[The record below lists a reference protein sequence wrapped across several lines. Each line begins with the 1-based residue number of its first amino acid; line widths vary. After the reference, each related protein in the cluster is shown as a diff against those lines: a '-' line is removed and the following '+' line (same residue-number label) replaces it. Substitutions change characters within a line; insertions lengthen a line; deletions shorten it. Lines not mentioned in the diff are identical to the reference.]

1 MKFAVFSARR
11 SSLLSLRNAIGV
23 ISLGLA
29 VLVGSSQL
37 FAQGNAG
44 RILGGVTDQTGGA
57 VVGATVNITDTQ
69 RNLTRTVMTD
79 AAGEYNVPNLL
90 PSTYTVRAAVQ
101 GFKTAERSG
110 VTLEVNQD
118 LRVDLTLQPGE
129 QTEKVTVT
137 GELPL
142 VETTNAELGGTIQ
155 NVIINDLPL
164 NGRNFENLLTLRPGV
179 EIYPGGGGWTQSTNG
194 QRAHDNVYL
203 VDGVN
208 ADDPW
213 MAQSI
218 MNAGM
223 AAGDAGTILPIDA
236 IDEFK
241 TEENPRAEFGWK
253 PGSIVNVGIKGG
265 TNNIHGSAYAFGRS
279 DAFDSRDYFNPA
291 PAPITPLQFEQYGAS
306 LGGPI
311 KKDKLFYF
319 INFEE
324 QRYSV
329 GNPIAHNGVPITGG
343 AAALTD
349 TKNGLQGACLAAAG
363 LNGVAPLSAQLAGL
377 SPTCTP
383 LSNYPGLFPVNNNSA
398 PTLNT
403 SLNTSNRI
411 ESGMA
416 KVDYHLNEKN
426 SINGMYF
433 ISPGSGLLV
442 DNNLLQLNPAQLTIQ
457 YARSQ
462 VFAGN
467 WTFTPSST
475 WVNEARVGYSH
486 YYQTYLS
493 NDHAEDPASYAFNG
507 STYSL
512 FTGQTNPA
520 YFGLPQ
526 IRFSSY
532 SNFSLGA
539 SWPKTVGPDGVLQL
553 LDHVSYLRGKHAFKF
568 GVEYLDNHSTNN
580 VTANAKGPIRFPDLT
595 TFFEGL
601 PNRAQFLTGNLLR
614 HMSSQNIAVFAQ
626 DDWRLTPRLTVNLG
640 LRWEYDGV
648 MNERDGLF
656 GNFDPNSATGL
667 VQLGKGIN
675 SIYNPDHHNFA
686 PRLGLAWDVRGNGK
700 TVVRAGAGL
709 AYEQFSYDMF
719 NAIGNLLGVRMVPTG
734 AALYANGAQVASP
747 GNINVAFLN
756 FTGSALKGTATP
768 GQIAFDWINNSASTP
783 LYSATPS
790 CGDGTVTLSN
800 GFKPQP
806 CSILAVN
813 PSIYNPYVTTWTLDI
828 QRALTNNLSI
838 DVAYVGNH
846 GTGLIGITDVNQSA
860 LGAGYPGPGGLT
872 GTPLGEIAWCNANNP
887 SSVPAPFFAGTTTQ
901 ITCTQADVNFSSN
914 LEQAGRPYNG
924 KFPYLGFI
932 DMLQNVEKSNY
943 NGLQTT
949 LTQRTSHGL
958 SFTVGY
964 TFSHALDNASD
975 NWSCCIPIYGNVN
988 PLYGNSVFDITH
1000 RGTISVTYNLP
1011 GKKGHGQMLEGWQ
1024 LNSVLTLQSGLPW
1037 GVSDTGNDFSGTGEV
1052 GQTNNDG
1059 QGEQWNFYGNPKDFQ
1074 ITHGFTSN
1082 PVNGDILSGGTGG
1095 VPYYAGSFNP
1105 TTGAFDASASHES
1118 TNAACNA
1125 KAEALGPAYQAALAF
1140 SGCYAL
1146 GGSLM
1151 LPPAIGT
1158 CGTMG
1163 RNIFRDGGFRQWD
1176 MSLFKNFVFKEKLTV
1191 QFRVEGF
1198 NILNKVNFSNPGGP
1212 GGGSGTTDPSA
1223 GAGFGGATV
1232 TADAGGS
1239 NPILGSGGPRVVQ
1252 LGLKLLF

>member
-1 MKFAVFSARR
+1 MNFPRPGHSLHVSFSFRSAIRILGASVAILLISFSAF
-11 SSLLSLRNAIGV
+11 S
-23 ISLGLA
+23 
-29 VLVGSSQL
+29 
-37 FAQGNAG
+37 QGNAG
-44 RILGGVTDQTGGA
+44 RILGGVTDQSGGA
-57 VVGATVNITDTQ
+57 VVGATVNIVDTQ
-69 RNLTRTVMTD
+69 RNLTRTVTTD
-79 AAGEYNVPNLL
+79 TAGEYNVPNLL
-90 PSTYTVRAAVQ
+90 PSTYTVRAAFQ

-110 VTLEVNQD
+110 VVLEVNQD
-118 LRVDLTLQPGE
+118 LRVDLTMQPGE

-155 NVIINDLPL
+155 NVVINDLPL

-179 EIYPGGGGWTQSTNG
+179 TIFPGGGGWTQSTNG

-213 MAQSI
+213 MAQSV

-265 TNNIHGSAYAFGRS
+265 TNNMHGTGYAFGRS
-279 DAFDSRDYFNPA
+279 DAFDARDYFNPA
-291 PAPITPLQFEQYGAS
+291 PAPITPLQFEQFGAS

-319 INFEE
+319 INFED

-329 GNPIAHNGVPITGG
+329 GNPITHNGVPMTGVG
-343 AAALTD
+343 ALD
-349 TKNGLQGACLAAAG
+349 PVDGLQGACLSAKGAK
-363 LNGVAPLSAQLAGL
+363 GVAPVSAQLAGL

-383 LSNYPGLFPVNNNSA
+383 LGNFPGLFPVNNNPT

-403 SLNTSNRI
+403 SIDTTNRI
-411 ESGMA
+411 DSGMA
-416 KVDYHLNEKN
+416 KIDYHLSDKH

-433 ISPGSGLLV
+433 ISPGSGLLA

-457 YARSQ
+457 YARAQ

-467 WTFTPSST
+467 WTWTPSST

-486 YYQTYLS
+486 YYQTFLS
-493 NDHAEDPASYAFNG
+493 NDHAQDPASYSFNG

-520 YFGLPQ
+520 YFGFPQ
-526 IRFSSY
+526 VRFTSY
-532 SNFSLGA
+532 SNFSFGA
-539 SWPKTVGPDGVLQL
+539 SWPKTVGPDGVLQV

-580 VTANAKGPIRFPDLT
+580 VTSNAKGPIRFADLT
-595 TFFEGL
+595 SFFEGI
-601 PNRAQFLTGNLLR
+601 PNRANFLSGNLLR

-626 DDWRLTPRLTVNLG
+626 DDWRLTPRVTVNLG
-640 LRWEYDGV
+640 LRYEYDGV
-648 MNERDGLF
+648 MNERNGLF
-656 GNFDPNSATGL
+656 GNFDPTAPTGL
-667 VQLGKGIN
+667 VQLGKGVS
-675 SIYNPDHHNFA
+675 SIYNPDRNNFA
-686 PRLGLAWDVRGNGK
+686 PRLGFAWDVRGNGK
-700 TVVRAGAGL
+700 TVLRAGAGV

-719 NAIGNLLGVRMVPTG
+719 NAIGNLLGLRMVPTG
-734 AALYANGAQVASP
+734 ANLYANGAQIPSP
-747 GNINVAFLN
+747 GNINVSAIS
-756 FTGSALKGTATP
+756 FTGPALKGTTTP
-768 GQIAFDWINNSASTP
+768 GQVAFDWIHNSSSVP
-783 LYSATPS
+783 LYSAAPS
-790 CGDGTVTLSN
+790 CGDGSVTLSN
-800 GFKPQP
+800 GLSPQP

-813 PSIYNPYVTTWTLDI
+813 PHIYNPYVTTWTLDL
-828 QRALTNNLSI
+828 QRAITSNLSI
-838 DVAYVGNH
+838 EIAYVGNH
-846 GTGLIGITDVNQSA
+846 GTGLIGITDVNEPA
-860 LGAGYPGPGGLT
+860 LGAGYPGAGTLT
-872 GTPLGEIAWCNANNP
+872 GSPLSEIAWCNANNV
-887 SSVPAPFFAGTTTQ
+887 STAASVPTFGGAP
-901 ITCTQADVNFSSN
+901 ITCTQGDASGA
-914 LEQAGRPYNG
+914 LEQAARPYNA
-924 KFPYLGFI
+924 KFPYLAYI
-932 DMLQNVEKSNY
+932 DMLQNLEKSNY

-949 LTQRTSHGL
+949 ITQRTSHGL

-975 NWSCCIPIYGNVN
+975 NWSCCIPIYGNNVN

-1011 GKKGHGQMLEGWQ
+1011 GKKGFGQMLEGWQ

-1052 GQTNNDG
+1052 SQTNEDG
-1059 QGEQWNFYGNPKDFQ
+1059 QGEQWNFFGNPKDFQ
-1074 ITHGFTSN
+1074 ISHGFSSN

-1095 VPYYAGSFNP
+1095 VPFYGGSGSAA
-1105 TTGAFDASASHES
+1105 TGAET

-1125 KAEALGPAYQAALAF
+1125 KAEAMGPAYQAALSA

-1146 GGSLM
+1146 GGSML

-1158 CGTMG
+1158 FGTMG
-1163 RNIFRDGGFRQWD
+1163 RNIWRDAGFRQWD
-1176 MSLFKNFVFKEKLTV
+1176 MSLFKNFVFKEKLTA
-1191 QFRVEGF
+1191 QFRIEAF
-1198 NILNKVNFSNPGGP
+1198 NILNAINFSNPGGP

-1223 GAGFGGATV
+1223 GAGFGGATL

-1252 LGLKLLF
+1252 LGLKLIF

>member
-1 MKFAVFSARR
+1 MKFSVFSARR
-11 SSLLSLRNAIGV
+11 SSPLSLRIAIGV

-44 RILGGVTDQTGGA
+44 RILGGVTDQSGGA
-57 VVGATVNITDTQ
+57 VVGATINIIDTQ
-69 RNLTRTVMTD
+69 RNLTRTVTTD
-79 AAGEYNVPNLL
+79 SAGEYNVPNLL

-101 GFKTAERSG
+101 GFKTAERSN
-110 VTLEVNQD
+110 VMLEVNQD

-329 GNPIAHNGVPITGG
+329 GNPITHNGVPITGG
-343 AAALTD
+343 AAAVTD
-349 TKNGLQGACLAAAG
+349 TKNGLQGACLTALASG
-363 LNGVAPLSAQLAGL
+363 TFAPVSAQLAGL

-383 LSNYPGLFPVNNNSA
+383 LGNYPGLFPVNNNPA

-403 SLNTSNRI
+403 SLNTTNRI

-416 KVDYHLNEKN
+416 KVDYHLNDKN

-493 NDHAEDPASYAFNG
+493 NDHAQNPASYAFNG
-507 STYSL
+507 ATYSL

-553 LDHVSYLRGKHAFKF
+553 LDHVSYLRGKHAFKL

-595 TFFEGL
+595 TYFEGL

-614 HMSSQNIAVFAQ
+614 HMSSQNIGVFAQ

-656 GNFDPNSATGL
+656 GNFDPNSASGL

-747 GNINVAFLN
+747 GNINVSFIN

-768 GQIAFDWINNSASTP
+768 GQIAFDWIHNSPSVP
-783 LYSATPS
+783 LYSVSPA
-790 CGDGTVTLSN
+790 CGDGNAVPGLVI
-800 GFKPQP
+800 KPQP

-813 PSIYNPYVTTWTLDI
+813 PNIYNPYVTTWTLDI
-828 QRALTNNLSI
+828 QRAIT
-838 DVAYVGNH
+838 NH
-846 GTGLIGITDVNQSA
+846 GTGLIGITDVNQPA
-860 LGAGYPGPGGLT
+860 LGSGFAGAGALT
-872 GTPLGEIAWCNANNP
+872 GSPLSELAWCNSNLITPTATIP
-887 SSVPAPFFAGTTTQ
+887 SFGGNA
-901 ITCTQADVNFSSN
+901 ITCSGPDASGT
-914 LEQAGRPYNG
+914 LEQAARPFNG

-932 DMLQNVEKSNY
+932 DMLQNVERSNY

-975 NWSCCIPIYGNVN
+975 NWACCIPIYGNVR

-1024 LNSVLTLQSGLPW
+1024 VNTVLTLQSGLPW

-1059 QGEQWNFYGNPKDFQ
+1059 QGEQWNFFGNPKDFQ

-1095 VPYYAGSFNP
+1095 VPFYVGSGNA
-1105 TTGAFDASASHES
+1105 TVGAETA
-1118 TNAACNA
+1118 NAACNA
-1125 KAEALGPAYQAALAF
+1125 KAEAMGLAYQNALAA
-1140 SGCYAL
+1140 SGCYVL
-1146 GGSLM
+1146 GSSLM

-1158 CGTMG
+1158 FGTMG